1 MPASTFLPGFSVCVS
16 TRDHPDG
23 LRQTL
28 QSVAASTMPP
38 HQLIVCDD
46 SSNYATREL
55 MRAEYPGI
63 SYLEG
68 PRRSGAANRNR
79 LLRAAT
85 GSHVLFLDDHTTLG
99 ATFLQQMGE
108 RLADDFI
115 YRVAAGGNADALVLT
130 GTAMCAGECLRPL
143 HHDFLG
149 RPSRHPPRHLSRHRP
164 LCSVVLSS
172 TVFPRELLGRLRFDE
187 HLDAGYD
194 VIDLAGRAVYDCGC
208 RIELVPSA
216 VNRHAD
222 PPAPC
227 AGNPAADAARM
238 VTMLHR
244 YGRSQHR
251 PAKAALFLMLA
262 LPHNLGHHLHRAGW
276 RGVAPFWT
284 TAQLLWQ
291 HLRPTPAD
299 AGAPEHGPAQ
309 EPGGEDAGAPV
320 TPVTRS

>member
-1 MPASTFLPGFSVCVS
+1 MPASTFLPSFSVCVS

-28 QSVAASTMPP
+28 QSIAESTMPP
-38 HQLIVCDD
+38 HQLIVSDD

-55 MRAEYPGI
+55 MRAAYPHI
-63 SYLEG
+63 PYLEG

-99 ATFLQQMGE
+99 PTFLQQMGE

-115 YRVAAGGNADALVLT
+115 YRVAAGGNAETLVLT
-130 GTAMCAGECLRPL
+130 GIAMCEGECLHPL

-149 RPSRHPPRHLSRHRP
+149 QPLRHPSRHGSRARP

-172 TVFPRELLGRLRFDE
+172 TVFPRSLLDHLPFDE
-187 HLDAGYD
+187 RLDSGYD
-194 VIDLAGRAVYDCGC
+194 VTDLAGRAVYGHGC
-208 RIELVPSA
+208 CIELVPSA
-216 VNRHAD
+216 VNHLHTAR
-222 PPAPC
+222 PAPC
-227 AGNPAADAARM
+227 AASPAADAARM

-251 PAKAALFLMLA
+251 PTKAALFLMLA
-262 LPHNLGHHLHRAGW
+262 LPHNLGHHLHRSGW
-276 RGVAPFWT
+276 RGVAPFWVT
-284 TAQLLWQ
+284 TQLLWRY
-291 HLRPTPAD
+291 LRLAPDHARFEVQERAD
-299 AGAPEHGPAQ
+299 AA
-309 EPGGEDAGAPV
+309 APV
-320 TPVTRS
+320 SRTESTES